1 MSAEQPSSNPEI
13 TYLRGRVRMI
23 EEDNAF
29 VNNENDQLREAND
42 TLITDIGE
50 LREQLDVAE
59 RRVEFLQAELA
70 RLTALWR
77 AAEEKLANKI
87 VENAELSQRLEGDAS
102 TNANDNNV
110 PSEALRNVEYKE
122 PQR

>member
-42 TLITDIGE
+42 TMVTDIGE

-59 RRVEFLQAELA
+59 RRVQFLEAELA
-70 RLTALWR
+70 RVTAFWR
-77 AAEEKLANKI
+77 AAEEELTSKI
-87 VENAELSQRLEGDAS
+87 AENEKLSQRLEGDAS
-102 TNANDNNV
+102 TNANDNNA
-110 PSEALRNVEYKE
+110 PS
-122 PQR
+122 